1 MVGSNEN
8 ANKFWENVWRNCQ
21 VVRDGRPV
29 KLITVD
35 MVESCGRAGGIT
47 HKDLEQVAMYLYG
60 DKNKIPMGSMEVDYK
75 LLKKSL
81 RFPLWV
87 DEEGDYL
94 WDQDN
99 TMVAQF
105 EDKYKEL
112 FSRLSGD
119 IKEPKKGWW
128 SITAVDGEFFLN
140 EEYIGCVRGW
150 GTFQYRK
157 KDGARVYDPEYGA
170 KVQDNVVA
178 YILSVLNYGD

>member
-1 MVGSNEN
+1 
-8 ANKFWENVWRNCQ
+8 
-21 VVRDGRPV
+21 
-29 KLITVD
+29 
-35 MVESCGRAGGIT
+35 
-47 HKDLEQVAMYLYG
+47 
-60 DKNKIPMGSMEVDYK
+60 MGVDYK

-81 RFPLWV
+81 KFPLWV

-105 EDKYKEL
+105 EDEYRRL

-119 IKEPKKGWW
+119 MKEPKKDWW
-128 SITAVDGEFFLN
+128 SRGIISVDGEFFLN
-140 EEYIGCVRGW
+140 EAYIGCVRGW

-157 KDGARVYDPEYGA
+157 RDGARVYDPEYGA

-178 YILSVLNYGD
+178 YILSVLNHGD